1 MLHLVGYLPIQYYKD
16 ARYHE
21 HKILGLIAKNGTG
34 VKNIDFDN
42 RSGCQKIYKST
53 LKILLD
59 VRKVVCEY

>member
-1 MLHLVGYLPIQYYKD
+1 MNIKFWVWLQ
-16 ARYHE
+16 
-21 HKILGLIAKNGTG
+21 KNGTG